1 MSSANRFLP
10 ILPQGSARL
19 IREVVDFALAAVC
32 AGCGAPGTAL
42 CAECEATLAP
52 RVVPVRTGDVPG
64 CAGLA
69 FDGVAAAA
77 LRAIKE
83 DGQTSLIRPLRPAL
97 AAAVT
102 ALCSGSGR
110 VLPVDVVV
118 PVPTSRAAFRRRGF
132 RLPELLARGIGVP
145 MQRALLPARRVA
157 DQRLLGVQARRTNL
171 AGAFVAN
178 RDGGGASAVLVDDVI
193 TTGST
198 CGEAARAL
206 RAAGFSVVGAVAVA
220 ATPRRR

>member
-69 FDGVAAAA
+69 FAGVAAAV

-110 VLPVDVVV
+110 VLPVDDELLGT
-118 PVPTSRAAFRRRGF
+118 PASFPDDIARAA
-132 RLPELLARGIGVP
+132 AA
-145 MQRALLPARRVA
+145 M
-157 DQRLLGVQARRTNL
+157 
-171 AGAFVAN
+171 
-178 RDGGGASAVLVDDVI
+178 DDVI
-193 TTGST
+193 GNHTGVDTTYRDLLT
-198 CGEAARAL
+198 LLDRVRADPQL
-206 RAAGFSVVGAVAVA
+206 HRVEQVMALSPWSERTTQRVFRRYVGVPVKWVLCRYRLPHAL
-220 ATPRRR
+220 P